1 MDKIEDVDPTT
12 REKNMVLEM
21 PLEEIP
27 VSNENLTQ
35 PESTIEYET
44 ALAPVQGPL
53 QANDNV
59 FKSIFVSPE
68 EFQSKKVPKQAT
80 KVS

>member
-1 MDKIEDVDPTT
+1 
-12 REKNMVLEM
+12 MVLET

-35 PESTIEYET
+35 PESTIEYNET

-53 QANDNV
+53 
-59 FKSIFVSPE
+59 
-68 EFQSKKVPKQAT
+68 
-80 KVS
+80 